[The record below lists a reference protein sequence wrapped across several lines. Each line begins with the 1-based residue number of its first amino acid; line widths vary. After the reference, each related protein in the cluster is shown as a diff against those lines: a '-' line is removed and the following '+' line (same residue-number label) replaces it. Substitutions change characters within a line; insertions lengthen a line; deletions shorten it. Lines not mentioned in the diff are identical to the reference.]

1 MLPGSPPRGQ
11 IGSGEVRCSTSIHV
25 YPRLSTS
32 IHVYPRLSTSI
43 HVYPRLSMSIHVYPR
58 VTTWNP
64 QTAKVGG
71 PLPGWP
77 GKVNGDLKILSNLQ
91 HRWTQVATMRMG
103 LEAAPSRCR
112 SHHLDTSGQVNAP
125 KKRNVP
131 PVEGALFWC
140 APSYC
145 CNPKEQHWNS
155 KWEISV
161 WHRFCN
167 RGKK

>member
-1 MLPGSPPRGQ
+1 
-11 IGSGEVRCSTSIHV
+11 
-25 YPRLSTS
+25 
-32 IHVYPRLSTSI
+32 
-43 HVYPRLSMSIHVYPR
+43 MSIHVYPR

-112 SHHLDTSGQVNAP
+112 SHHLDTSGQVNVP
-125 KKRNVP
+125 KNETFHRSKVHFSGVHRVTAVTPKSNIGIASGKSRFGIGFASGEKSKTTLVRRQAWSSLRP
-131 PVEGALFWC
+131 IPSMDACIEKEPLF
-140 APSYC
+140 PGSLTL
-145 CNPKEQHWNS
+145 N
-155 KWEISV
+155 
-161 WHRFCN
+161 
-167 RGKK
+167 